1 MKKYA
6 LFMLL
11 LVQLTLSTKTIA
23 QNIAINATGS
33 LPDTSAML
41 DISSTNKGFLAP
53 RMTTTQQNTIPLPAN
68 GLLIFNTTDNIF
80 KVNTG
85 SSVIPVWAPLS
96 TGSSAA
102 INSLNGLTGTTQT
115 FATGTTGT
123 DFGISSSGTTH
134 TFNLPTASATN
145 RGALS
150 SVDWSTFNGKQGI
163 ISGTGYSKFSGTT
176 STFIPAIPN
185 SDLANSAITI
195 QGTSTSLGSTV
206 NIINGT
212 GFVKASGTTI
222 SYDNNTYLTA
232 ATGSATA
239 RSAVSLTTTGTS
251 GVASY
256 NNGTGVLN
264 IPGYTLAGLGGIG
277 LTSLAATAPLS
288 YNNGTGAFTISQA
301 NTSTSGYLSSTDWN
315 TFNNKGTGGGGS
327 GSVTSVAALTLSS
340 SGSDITSSVANGT
353 TTPVITLNIPTASAS
368 NRGALSSSDWTNFNN
383 KVSLYSFQAAWPLSY
398 NNSTGAFTIS
408 TASGN
413 SSGYLTASDWYT
425 FNSKGAGSVTNVGNL
440 ILGYSGTDITSSIT
454 NTTTTPVITLNVPT
468 ASASSRGALS
478 SYDWTNFNSKIAL
491 SSLSANWP
499 LTYNNTSGAFNMP
512 AANGSTTGYLSST
525 DWSTFNSKQAAISG
539 TSNRITVASNT
550 VDISS
555 SYVGQ
560 TSLTTLGTIGTG
572 TWNGTAVG
580 ATYGGT
586 GQTAV
591 STGDILYGSASNT
604 WSRLAAGTSGQV
616 LTLASSGIPSW
627 TAGTGWFLTGNAGI
641 TQPAVP
647 STYGSSTIG
656 SSENY
661 LGTKDAKDL
670 VFATNST
677 EKMRLVNSSGYL
689 GIGTAAPSKPLDLE
703 GNLASGMM
711 KIQNTNP
718 SGYSSIDIW
727 SNTAQIGN
735 VGFSNGGSV
744 YPNLFYFATNTTNGM
759 VFSTNN
765 TARMQLDGSSGN
777 IGIGTTFSAVN
788 PATAALQ
795 IKPGTTTAGSAPLKL
810 TSGINLTTPE
820 DGAVEYNGIH
830 FYATIGASRYQLDQ
844 QSAGGTTTVANG
856 GTGQSSSLNAGG
868 VMYGSSATAMAAT
881 AAGISGQ
888 VLQSA
893 GAGAPVWVNGG
904 SMMLSG
910 NSNNVAITTVNTS
923 TNNYFPM
930 AGSISTV
937 STTDV
942 QGGTRTLVSRAGTI
956 RNLYVLLDT
965 KLLGNKNLTITVYK
979 NGVIQTLAVSL
990 NTPSG
995 TSGSDTTHSFTLAAG
1010 DEVGIVISSTSTPT
1024 NSVKVSWSADFN
1036 Y

>member
-315 TFNNKGTGGGGS
+315 TFNNKGIGGGGS

-340 SGSDITSSVANGT
+340 SGSDISSSVANGT

-383 KVSLYSFQAAWPLSY
+383 KVSLYSFQAAWPLSYNNSTGAFTISTASGNSSGYLTASDWNTFNSKIGSISLTTNGNSGNAALSGTSLNVPAYTLAGLGGINLYALSASWPLSY

-777 IGIGTTFSAVN
+777 IGIGTTFSAAN

-795 IKPGTTTAGSAPLKL
+795 IKPGTTSASSAPLKF
-810 TSGINLTTPE
+810 TAGVNLTTPE
-820 DGAVEYNGIH
+820 NGAVEYDGTNY
-830 FYATIGASRYQLDQ
+830 FATNATATRFTIIKSLTSTATLQFPNT
-844 QSAGGTTTVANG
+844 SAGTSSTLTVTVTGAVDGDPVSLGVPNASNNSNSNFTAYVSAANTVTVKFNNYSTVAVDP
-856 GTGQSSSLNAGG
+856 A
-868 VMYGSSATAMAAT
+868 
-881 AAGISGQ
+881 
-888 VLQSA
+888 
-893 GAGAPVWVNGG
+893 
-904 SMMLSG
+904 
-910 NSNNVAITTVNTS
+910 
-923 TNNYFPM
+923 
-930 AGSISTV
+930 
-937 STTDV
+937 
-942 QGGTRTLVSRAGTI
+942 
-956 RNLYVLLDT
+956 
-965 KLLGNKNLTITVYK
+965 
-979 NGVIQTLAVSL
+979 
-990 NTPSG
+990 SG
-995 TSGSDTTHSFTLAAG
+995 TFR
-1010 DEVGIVISSTSTPT
+1010 IS
-1024 NSVKVSWSADFN
+1024 VMR